1 MRFELWLGLAGFIL
15 ICIGNIVIIT
25 RYVSSIESK
34 VNEKFNVALNILR
47 KEFEDDNAK
56 QRHEFVETLK
66 PLQTHIANYEKKHYQ
81 LELYIR
87 DNYIEVPTFQHALKD
102 IKDIT
107 TEIFRKLDKINE
119 DSINWRRGKS
129 ST

>member
-1 MRFELWLGLAGFIL
+1 MKFELLLGLAGFIL
-15 ICIGNIVIIT
+15 VCIGNIVIIT

-47 KEFEDDNAK
+47 KEFEDDNVK

-66 PLQTHIANYEKKHYQ
+66 PLQAHIAMYEQKHYQ

-87 DNYIEVPTFQHALKD
+87 DNYIEVSTFQNALKD
-102 IKDIT
+102 LKDMIN
-107 TEIFRKLDKINE
+107 EIFRKLDKINE
-119 DSINWRRGKS
+119 DSIVWRRNKS